1 MRDSKGRFK
10 SRGLLVT
17 LPSVNLLI
25 NYLVF
30 LFIILPWIY
39 VGLKFNIV
47 EKVKE
52 LLNIIFLMIQNV
64 IVMVLMVIIN
74 ID

>member
-52 LLNIIFLMIQNV
+52 LLNIIFFDDSKCNC
-64 IVMVLMVIIN
+64 N
-74 ID
+74 GSNGDNKY